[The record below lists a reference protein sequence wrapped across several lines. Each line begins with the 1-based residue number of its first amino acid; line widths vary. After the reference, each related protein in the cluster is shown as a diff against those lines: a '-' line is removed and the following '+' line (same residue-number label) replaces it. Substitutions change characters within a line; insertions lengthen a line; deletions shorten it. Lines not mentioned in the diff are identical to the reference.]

1 MKIRKN
7 VGEVRRY
14 AFHRFGERA
23 QPSTAKPSD
32 GPPNTR
38 TDSPTAARG
47 GSAEVAPKQ
56 TGAGADEPRP
66 TYDDG
71 YNAGIE
77 EGYDKGFQEGAKAAE
92 DQLST
97 ALEEHFNTLLEAIKV
112 AADAVGKESERVRD
126 QFEAWLPRAVL
137 LVSEAVL
144 QREVETNVATL
155 IPVIRSCLADLPQ
168 GEPVT
173 VLLNPTDHELLAEQ
187 PEELWNTAGLT
198 FVPDASVSRGGAL
211 VEGVSRV
218 VDARLESRLLEAAR
232 QLLFPRDDGWDAG
245 NGAPSA

>member
-7 VGEVRRY
+7 AGEVERY
-14 AFHRFGERA
+14 AFHRFSE
-23 QPSTAKPSD
+23 PSQAPPVTQSD
-32 GPPNTR
+32 GPASTPNS
-38 TDSPTAARG
+38 DPTAAQD
-47 GSAEVAPKQ
+47 SAAEVAPEP
-56 TGAGADEPRP
+56 AGTEVAETPR

-71 YNAGIE
+71 YNAGIA
-77 EGYDKGFQEGAKAAE
+77 EGYDNGFQEGAKAAE
-92 DQLST
+92 EQLST

-187 PEELWNTAGLT
+187 PD
-198 FVPDASVSRGGAL
+198 V
-211 VEGVSRV
+211 
-218 VDARLESRLLEAAR
+218 
-232 QLLFPRDDGWDAG
+232 AG
-245 NGAPSA
+245 NAAADDRHAVGQGLGDHVGAALQLR